1 MTFSFHHETAH
12 LRPKRDR
19 WHSKAFSQVIQGPRH
34 HGCLVLVRYELFK
47 RQHNY
52 EEKDG
57 FKTTP

>member
-1 MTFSFHHETAH
+1 MKTPH

-19 WHSKAFSQVIQGPRH
+19 WQSKAFSQVIQGPRH
-34 HGCLVLVRYELFK
+34 HGCLMQVRYELFK